1 MHPLPHSRYH
11 GALRNPESAASRPEE
26 EENNQTRERKV
37 LSLFALQQLYR
48 LEEFGWIIT
57 MASSMCA
64 VGTSILDIGT
74 RKASAEGPAT
84 EGQAGVPG
92 MFGLPN
98 VANVS
103 FCLLLMFLILL

>member
-1 MHPLPHSRYH
+1 
-11 GALRNPESAASRPEE
+11 
-26 EENNQTRERKV
+26 
-37 LSLFALQQLYR
+37 
-48 LEEFGWIIT
+48 

-103 FCLLLMFLILL
+103 VCLLSFFMILL